1 LSDLSRKI
9 SLESEII
16 IYRHLLEIDEIQQH
30 VVIDSSALVQ
40 STVMRTFVIESQKIG
55 SIGIGEYRVE
65 KERVKESDQF
75 LSFCKRMSSR

>member
-1 LSDLSRKI
+1 MSDLSRKI

>member
-1 LSDLSRKI
+1 LRHLSRKI
-9 SLESEII
+9 SLESELI

-40 STVMRTFVIESQKIG
+40 NTVMRTFIIESQKIG

-65 KERVKESDQF
+65 KERVKESDRF
-75 LSFCKRMSSR
+75 LSFYKRMSSQ